1 MEVVVYGSLRS
12 ATGSKTVAVDPEER
26 PVAGVVEALC
36 AAYPSAERHLRD
48 DDGDLRPS
56 VRVAVD
62 GETAGLDADCPP
74 DAAVQLF
81 PAMRGG

>member
-1 MEVVVYGSLRS
+1 MEVVYGSLRS

-26 PVAGVVEALC
+26 TVVGVVEALC

-74 DAAVQLF
+74 GAEVQLF
-81 PAMRGG
+81 AAMRGG

>member
-1 MEVVVYGSLRS
+1 MEIVVYGPLRS
-12 ATGSKTVAVDPEER
+12 ATGSKTVAVGLEER
-26 PVAGVVEALC
+26 TVAGVVEALR

-48 DDGDLRPS
+48 DGDLQPS

-62 GETAGLDADCPP
+62 GETTEPDADRPP
-74 DAAVQLF
+74 DAEVQLF

>member
-1 MEVVVYGSLRS
+1 MEVVYGSLRS
-12 ATGSKTVAVDPEER
+12 TTGSKTVAVDLEER
-26 PVAGVVEALC
+26 PVAGVVEAFR

-48 DDGDLRPS
+48 DGGDLRPS

-74 DAAVQLF
+74 DAEVRLF
-81 PAMRGG
+81 PAVRGG

>member
-1 MEVVVYGSLRS
+1 MEIVVYGSLGS
-12 ATGSKTVAVDPEER
+12 ATGPKTVAVNPEGR
-26 PVAGVVEALC
+26 SVAGVVEALRT
-36 AAYPSAERHLRD
+36 AYLSAERHLRD

-62 GETAGLDADCPP
+62 GETAELDADCPP